1 MKTNQVT
8 AQLLHEQI
16 DRTTRWVV
24 AAMVISWLFGAL
36 SLYFSLKTGKDW
48 FPRSGSI
55 MCLFGAAGAFRL
67 VNSHNKV
74 LFLALKEHLIT
85 AERDLALGLEP
96 SKGYQCGSYF
106 AYLTG
111 IVGTLI
117 WGYGDLMIRI

>member
-1 MKTNQVT
+1 MKTHQVT
-8 AQLLHEQI
+8 TQSLYEQM

-24 AAMVISWLFGAL
+24 AAMAISWLLSAL

-48 FPRSGSI
+48 FPRSGSV

-67 VNSHNKV
+67 INSHNKA
-74 LFLALKEHLIT
+74 LFLALTEHVIT
-85 AERDLALGLEP
+85 AERELALGLAP
-96 SKGYQCGSYF
+96 SKHYQRGSYF